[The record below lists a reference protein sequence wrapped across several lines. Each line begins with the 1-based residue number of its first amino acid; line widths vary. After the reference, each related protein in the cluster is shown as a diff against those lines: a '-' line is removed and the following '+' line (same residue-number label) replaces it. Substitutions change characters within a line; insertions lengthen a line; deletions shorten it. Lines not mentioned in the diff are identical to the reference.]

1 MLEDLSFSV
10 ARNDGGKRERERF
23 VRINKRSSKRN
34 RRSFETAL
42 YMLCPLRFGFEHS
55 SFQVCKSGGTR
66 GFYGRHGGLAEENGF
81 RLFLFARGRRTR
93 VIKSI
98 SRALSACPASRKIA
112 ESSFHEV
119 QLPGRSTR
127 GEARRGDASRRN
139 ESTEFE
145 ECAVTFSSSV
155 SRPSSP
161 STLSCR
167 ATRRRNDVAG

>member
-1 MLEDLSFSV
+1 MGKWEV
-10 ARNDGGKRERERF
+10 ARRFILLCREKRRGKERERF

-34 RRSFETAL
+34 RSSFETAL

-127 GEARRGDASRRN
+127 GEAMRAGTNPQNLRN
-139 ESTEFE
+139 ARLRFLL
-145 ECAVTFSSSV
+145 
-155 SRPSSP
+155 P
-161 STLSCR
+161 
-167 ATRRRNDVAG
+167 

>member
-23 VRINKRSSKRN
+23 IRINKRSSKRN

-127 GEARRGDASRRN
+127 GEAMRAAGTNPQNLRN
-139 ESTEFE
+139 ARLRFLL
-145 ECAVTFSSSV
+145 
-155 SRPSSP
+155 P
-161 STLSCR
+161 
-167 ATRRRNDVAG
+167 

>member
-10 ARNDGGKRERERF
+10 ARNERERF
-23 VRINKRSSKRN
+23 IRINKRSSKRN
-34 RRSFETAL
+34 RSSFETAL

-127 GEARRGDASRRN
+127 GEAMRAGTNPQNLRN
-139 ESTEFE
+139 ARLRFLL
-145 ECAVTFSSSV
+145 
-155 SRPSSP
+155 P
-161 STLSCR
+161 
-167 ATRRRNDVAG
+167 

>member
-23 VRINKRSSKRN
+23 IRINKRSSKRN
-34 RRSFETAL
+34 RSSFETAL

-127 GEARRGDASRRN
+127 GEAMRAGTNPQNLRN
-139 ESTEFE
+139 ARLRFLL
-145 ECAVTFSSSV
+145 
-155 SRPSSP
+155 P
-161 STLSCR
+161 
-167 ATRRRNDVAG
+167 

>member
-10 ARNDGGKRERERF
+10 ARNERERF
-23 VRINKRSSKRN
+23 IRINKRSSKRN

-127 GEARRGDASRRN
+127 GEAMRAGTNPQNLRN
-139 ESTEFE
+139 ARLRFLL
-145 ECAVTFSSSV
+145 
-155 SRPSSP
+155 P
-161 STLSCR
+161 
-167 ATRRRNDVAG
+167 

>member
-10 ARNDGGKRERERF
+10 ARNERERF

-34 RRSFETAL
+34 RSSFETAL

-127 GEARRGDASRRN
+127 GEAMRAGTNPQNLRN
-139 ESTEFE
+139 ARLRFLL
-145 ECAVTFSSSV
+145 
-155 SRPSSP
+155 P
-161 STLSCR
+161 
-167 ATRRRNDVAG
+167 

>member
-127 GEARRGDASRRN
+127 GEAMRAGTNPQNLRN
-139 ESTEFE
+139 ARLRFLL
-145 ECAVTFSSSV
+145 
-155 SRPSSP
+155 P
-161 STLSCR
+161 
-167 ATRRRNDVAG
+167 